1 MELPEMVEFAR
12 KFSAM
17 VRINGPDPKG
27 LKMRNHAFHQYHSGK
42 TTLSASGLLL
52 PHNLVSSE
60 NHAKGAVIVTVASIV
75 EPFLS
80 QNSKLINTQ
89 GNPELIP
96 GARIDVMVEVNV
108 GMEKN
113 QEAFADD
120 HPKWFGAEVLRLVD
134 VPAASSAIQSLIE
147 ASSGSLEHSWEIGWS
162 LAARRDSS
170 QKFKGSVQA
179 QEKSDTSYSIE
190 GLRDVDLMA
199 KVATRI
205 AFLQVPS
212 LLDKERPEIKMSNSN
227 KRGDFLVSVGSP
239 FGALSPL
246 HFFNSI
252 SVGSVSNCYPSTS
265 VDCSLLMADI
275 RCLPGME
282 GSPIFGQNG
291 CLVGILNRPLRQ
303 AGGAEIQVIIPW
315 KAIEG
320 ACNGLFQ
327 WVSER
332 AERIQFAEDFC
343 STRTSTLNCVN
354 CRSSLN
360 LIEKHPA
367 SFSSVPLTVE
377 HAMPSVCLITLNNGV
392 WASGVLL
399 NEQGLILTN
408 AHLLEP
414 WRFGRTPI
422 HSGFDETRIKNTF
435 FLLEDSMPLR
445 HAGEKK
451 NTVVQSNSLHPL
463 NYQHKNHGL
472 NPNHQVHS
480 EISVRIDLMNSWLW
494 CNAKVVYISKG
505 PLDISLL
512 QLESVPNQLRPIHVD
527 LPCPSPGSKA
537 FVIGHGLLGPR
548 CDLLPTIS
556 SGVVAKVVKAK
567 KPLLDLSALQGSPAE
582 EIPVM
587 LETTAAVHPGGS
599 GGAVVNSSGRMIA
612 LVTSNAKHGGGTVI
626 PHMNFSIPS
635 AALEPVF
642 IFAKDME
649 NPSLLEQLDRAN
661 KDLTSVWA
669 MMPSI
674 SPDPDPS
681 LQKDTGKQSKGSR
694 FAKFMNQ
701 KQDLLGNS
709 PHLSTMQKLSRD
721 TIPSKL

>member
-1 MELPEMVEFAR
+1 MELPDIVEFAR
-12 KFSAM
+12 KFSVM

-52 PHNLVSSE
+52 PHSLVGSE
-60 NHAKGAVIVTVASIV
+60 IHDKGAVIVTVASIV

-80 QNSKLINTQ
+80 QKSKLINAQ
-89 GNPELIP
+89 GTPELIP
-96 GARIDVMVEVNV
+96 GAQIDVMVEVNV
-108 GMEKN
+108 GVENKDEN
-113 QEAFADD
+113 
-120 HPKWFGAEVLRLVD
+120 PKWFGAKVLKLVD
-134 VPAASSAIQSLIE
+134 VPAASSAIKSLIE
-147 ASSGSLEHSWEIGWS
+147 ASSGSLEHGWEIGWS
-162 LAARRDSS
+162 LAAHKDSS
-170 QKFKGSVQA
+170 QKFKGSMQT
-179 QEKSDTSYSIE
+179 QEITSSTE
-190 GLRDVDLMA
+190 RPRDVNMMA
-199 KVATRI
+199 QFASRI

-212 LLDKERPEIKMSNSN
+212 LLHKDLPEITMSYLS
-227 KRGDFLVSVGSP
+227 KRGDFLLSIGSP
-239 FGALSPL
+239 FGVLSPL

-265 VDCSLLMADI
+265 MNRSLLMADI

-282 GSPIFGQNG
+282 GGPVFGQNG

-303 AGGAEIQVIIPW
+303 AGGAEIQVVVPW
-315 KAIEG
+315 KAIES
-320 ACNGLFQ
+320 ACNGQFQ
-327 WVSER
+327 LVPEKS
-332 AERIQFAEDFC
+332 ERIQFVGDFC
-343 STRTSTLNCVN
+343 GVRTATMNCLNCRASPNV
-354 CRSSLN
+354 
-360 LIEKHPA
+360 IEKQPVGYC
-367 SFSSVPLTVE
+367 SVPLTVE
-377 HAMPSVCLITLNNGV
+377 HAMSSVCLITLNNGV
-392 WASGVLL
+392 WASGILL

-422 HSGFDETRIKNTF
+422 QSGLGDTRIKNNF
-435 FLLEDSMPLR
+435 YMLDDSMPLR
-445 HAGEKK
+445 QAVEQ
-451 NTVVQSNSLHPL
+451 TSAVVQSSSVQSL
-463 NYQHKNHGL
+463 NYLRNSHGI

-480 EISVRIDLMNSWLW
+480 EISVRVDLMESWLW
-494 CNAKVVYISKG
+494 CKAKVVYISKG

-512 QLESVPNQLRPIHVD
+512 QLESVPKQLSPIRAD
-527 LPCPSPGSKA
+527 LTFPSPGSKA

-567 KPLLDLSALQGSPAE
+567 KHVPDQSTLLKSPAG

-599 GGAVVNSSGRMIA
+599 GGAVINSSGHLIA

-642 IFAKDME
+642 KIAKDMQ
-649 NPSLLEQLDRAN
+649 NLSVLQQLDRPN

-681 LQKDTGKQSKGSR
+681 LHSADDLLRKDEGKQSKGSQ
-694 FAKFMNQ
+694 FAKFINE
-701 KQDLLGNS
+701 KKKLLGNS
-709 PHLSTMQKLSRD
+709 RHLNTMQNLSRD
-721 TIPSKL
+721 TISSKL